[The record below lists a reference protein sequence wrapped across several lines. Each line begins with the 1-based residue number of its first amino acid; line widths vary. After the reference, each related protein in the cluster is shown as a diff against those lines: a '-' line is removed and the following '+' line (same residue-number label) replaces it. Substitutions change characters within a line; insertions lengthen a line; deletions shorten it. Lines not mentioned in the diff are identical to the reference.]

1 MKKVAII
8 TVVGVAVLVLATGA
22 WIADGVR
29 AVSAA
34 SRRRRTERAA
44 GRHALREARRHRP
57 AVYRPERPDRFV
69 VA

>member
-1 MKKVAII
+1 MKNVALI

-29 AVSAA
+29 AVRSTT
-34 SRRRRTERAA
+34 RRRRTGRAA
-44 GRHALREARRHRP
+44 ERHALREARRHH
-57 AVYRPERPDRFV
+57 AAAYLPERPDRFA